1 MVTLPHRPP
10 STLLTTVQQG
20 LRQLTRQWLGI
31 YAVLA
36 FGFLY
41 LPILVLVVYSFN
53 DSRFNAVWRGF
64 TLKWYESLFQGT
76 SSLGLIQTSATSLNS
91 DGVIAAL
98 QMSLWVAVVSTAIA
112 TILGTGLA
120 IAMEQ
125 YRFQGKTAIDALIY
139 LPIVIPEI
147 TMGIS
152 LLVLFTLVFR
162 LLENLTG
169 IRIALGVP
177 TVIIGHVVSTLS
189 FVTVV
194 VRARLAD
201 LDPSLAEAAMDLGA
215 GKWPILRRITLPLI
229 WPAILSGALLAFT
242 LSLDDFVVTFFVSG
256 VGATTLPLF
265 VYGMIKFSV
274 TPAINAISSIMLVVS
289 IVLVVASL
297 ASDRSSSLS

>member
-1 MVTLPHRPP
+1 MLTILQRSPAPL
-10 STLLTTVQQG
+10 STTVQKG
-20 LRQLTRQWLGI
+20 LRQLNRQWLGV
-31 YAVLA
+31 YATLA

-64 TLKWYESLFQGT
+64 TLKWYEGLLQGT
-76 SSLGLIQTSATSLNS
+76 SSLGLVQTSSTSLNS
-91 DGVIAAL
+91 DGVLTAL
-98 QMSLWVAVVSTAIA
+98 QMSLWVAMVSTILA
-112 TILGTGLA
+112 TVLGTMLA

-125 YRFQGKTAIDALIY
+125 YRFRGKPAVDALIY

-169 IRIALGVP
+169 IRLALGIP

-201 LDPSLAEAAMDLGA
+201 LDASLAEAAMDLGA
-215 GKWPILRRITLPLI
+215 NRWHILKRITLPLI

-242 LSLDDFVVTFFVSG
+242 LSLDDFVVTFFISG

-274 TPAINAISSIMLVVS
+274 TPAINAISTLMLVVS
-289 IVLVVASL
+289 IVLVIASL
-297 ASDRSSSLS
+297 TSDRRSSLS